1 MKKHVW
7 LLVILGSL
15 ATANAAT
22 GAEPGWEGGIIR
34 FGAEREQI
42 RNMHVLDRPYRL
54 FHVYGN
60 TVRRLYYR
68 GQLLP
73 SFEDVSRMLDL
84 SLMLDL

>member
-1 MKKHVW
+1 MKNHV
-7 LLVILGSL
+7 LALVILG
-15 ATANAAT
+15 AIAMANAAT
-22 GAEPGWEGGIIR
+22 AAEPGWESGIIR

-42 RNMHVLDRPYRL
+42 RKMHVLDRPYRL

-73 SFEDVSRMLDL
+73 SFEDVSHMLDL
-84 SLMLDL
+84 SLMQDL

>member
-1 MKKHVW
+1 MKKHV
-7 LLVILGSL
+7 LALVIFGSL
-15 ATANAAT
+15 AMANAAT
-22 GAEPGWEGGIIR
+22 AAEPGWEGGIIR

-42 RNMHVLDRPYRL
+42 RQKHVLDRPYRL

-73 SFEDVSRMLDL
+73 SFEDVSHVLDL
-84 SLMLDL
+84 SLMLDP